1 MPMGEVANI
10 ILNKNL
16 HLFGIK
22 NIFFKSIFS
31 GLWLSEKVGPKSPK
45 VTLVDT
51 IKLQSQL
58 VPPLPSAR
66 YHPRTTIRALPSA
79 RVQSQSSQLL
89 VPDVSQLRQGLEQ
102 NTSHCRCHSVQQ
114 GCKQASIMAM
124 GINIDD
130 YFHRIG
136 PPGRFDH
143 RVAMSVVCLSVC
155 LSVPFHVLDFE
166 AYFSPPSWSR
176 MFNIFRDSESLG
188 KKAGKKWSQ
197 NWSFLLGSGLKSPH
211 KKKVFFCWFSQHL
224 GSKLGASTEQ
234 YLCWSTPFW
243 PLVHS

>member
-1 MPMGEVANI
+1 MQHECGWTVLFYGPWNAVFSTLLLVYQWRPCWGEISLLESVSVLCLLHISPSAGCRSMPMGEVANI

-114 GCKQASIMAM
+114 GCQQASIMAM

-130 YFHRIG
+130 YFWSLLKEGIIKI
-136 PPGRFDH
+136 
-143 RVAMSVVCLSVC
+143 SIL
-155 LSVPFHVLDFE
+155 
-166 AYFSPPSWSR
+166 FSGIY
-176 MFNIFRDSESLG
+176 MYC
-188 KKAGKKWSQ
+188 
-197 NWSFLLGSGLKSPH
+197 SF
-211 KKKVFFCWFSQHL
+211 
-224 GSKLGASTEQ
+224 
-234 YLCWSTPFW
+234 
-243 PLVHS
+243 

>member
-1 MPMGEVANI
+1 MIINHVIVQTLTAGWAVHRTILSRKCQGLPYQWRPCWGEISLLESVSVLCLLHISPSAGCRSMPMGEVANI

-114 GCKQASIMAM
+114 GCQQASIMAM

-130 YFHRIG
+130 YFWSLLKEGIIKI
-136 PPGRFDH
+136 
-143 RVAMSVVCLSVC
+143 SIL
-155 LSVPFHVLDFE
+155 
-166 AYFSPPSWSR
+166 FSGIY
-176 MFNIFRDSESLG
+176 MYC
-188 KKAGKKWSQ
+188 
-197 NWSFLLGSGLKSPH
+197 
-211 KKKVFFCWFSQHL
+211 FF
-224 GSKLGASTEQ
+224 
-234 YLCWSTPFW
+234 
-243 PLVHS
+243 